1 MTTWVEL
8 PPPQPPRRIHP
19 AIPGIVRL
27 RDLPNA
33 NRPMNTF
40 REEMKTDVFRKT
52 LSVEAEDFFGNLTCH
67 LNRSKPLKVRC
78 REIANLIIQDVK
90 LTNSKRSLKV
100 QRDLIRAEASPEF
113 WNLVPG

>member
-1 MTTWVEL
+1 
-8 PPPQPPRRIHP
+8 
-19 AIPGIVRL
+19 
-27 RDLPNA
+27 
-33 NRPMNTF
+33 MNTF

-78 REIANLIIQDVK
+78 REKANLIVQDVK

>member
-1 MTTWVEL
+1 
-8 PPPQPPRRIHP
+8 
-19 AIPGIVRL
+19 
-27 RDLPNA
+27 
-33 NRPMNTF
+33 
-40 REEMKTDVFRKT
+40 VFRKT

-100 QRDLIRAEASPEF
+100 QRGPDQGGSLSGILESSAGLTFSSA
-113 WNLVPG
+113 GCYI